1 MYEVEVE
8 KHKEEVKELDDELK
22 QVRWQRDQNR
32 DRIAKLSGRIADLEQ
47 AIEDKEKAYEM
58 LSESKME
65 LAKHTQHAMQEM
77 RSTIS
82 LLTKRKELESS
93 SVDSAVQSETRWSL
107 TSSLDEM
114 MPFAKSS
121 NHRRSNRRHKAR
133 PDGL

>member
-22 QVRWQRDQNR
+22 QVRWQRDQNTEH
-32 DRIAKLSGRIADLEQ
+32 IAKLSGRIANLEQ
-47 AIEDKEKAYEM
+47 AIDDKEKAYEM

-93 SVDSAVQSETRWSL
+93 SVESAAQSETRWSL